1 MNSGGARH
9 KLTLIHAPAG
19 FGKTRA
25 LEGWRDAAKADGVQA
40 AWLTLDPGSAAPDRF
55 AEILAAATVA
65 APPLLIIDDFQ
76 WAQEPANE
84 ALLLERLRAAP
95 DLRIVAASRLGGMAG
110 LSRLRATGDAA
121 VLGADDLRLSHH
133 DAHALVDG
141 PDDPE
146 VEAWIAAA
154 EGWPILLN
162 ILKHGLAADDQ
173 PNRLHVVGSTAADL
187 LDGFV
192 DDEILAPLPPVLRAF
207 LLDTCVVSEIDPV
220 LGRTLHG
227 AASEAAIERLTRRH
241 GLLALEPRSGRFRIN
256 PLIRMALLR
265 RRKAAGEAELAGQQ
279 RTVHQHLMDR
289 QTFDQAALHACDIG
303 DFAACL
309 DLFRRFSPSLLAL
322 RYGLKTVREVL
333 ARIPAEHFRSDPAL
347 RLSRA
352 LLLSKEGRMRDARR
366 LVAEVRAS
374 LRLRQGADLGDG
386 GAELAL
392 LDITL
397 ALQAEEP
404 VSPEAARMLEAM
416 IGEMPSG
423 DHLHLGWLYNVL
435 CRLKVANGDLEG
447 SAAAAMLAL
456 RYYQA
461 AEAPYGVF
469 FIHLHL
475 GVVRFWQ
482 GRLSQAMIEFDHAE
496 RLVGRHFNGDPTL
509 AVVARLLKA
518 EALLDRDGTP
528 GASLAHDLRHAEEN
542 DGWLDVFLSGYR
554 VETLRLF
561 RADAPEA
568 AFDVLRRAGETAA
581 RAGGPRLRDILRAL
595 RVECLT
601 FAGRR
606 TQAAALLRQA
616 RREPL
621 NGPGEWRERI
631 QLGIAEARLML
642 HLRQYRRAGAAL
654 AAVESECAAMGA
666 GRPLLKARILRA
678 LLLAASGARRAAVNL
693 LVESL
698 AGAGEDT
705 PIHAFIEEGEA
716 MARLC
721 ALALRMTA
729 DAETVD
735 RLQRLHR
742 ALAQTSLPPTD
753 PADGEPLLTARER
766 EVLVSL
772 SKGWSNKL
780 AAEQLNVAEATVK
793 FHLRRIY
800 RKLGAPNRVTA
811 LAIAREQALIS

>member
-1 MNSGGARH
+1 VNSGDTRH
-9 KLTLIHAPAG
+9 RLTLIHAPAG

-25 LEGWRDAAKADGVQA
+25 LKRRREAAEAEGLQTV
-40 AWLTLDPGSAAPDRF
+40 WLALDPSSATPDRF
-55 AEILAAATVA
+55 ANAIAATLDTV
-65 APPLLIIDDFQ
+65 PRLLLIDDFQ

-84 ALLLERLRAAP
+84 ALLLAQLRADP
-95 DLRIVAASRLGGMAG
+95 NLRIVVASRLGGLAG
-110 LSRLRATGDAA
+110 LSRLRATGEAA
-121 VLGADDLRLSHH
+121 VLGPDDLRLSQPE
-133 DAHALVDG
+133 AHTLADG
-141 PDDPE
+141 PDDPD
-146 VEAWIAAA
+146 VQAWIAAA

-162 ILKHGLAADDQ
+162 ILKHGLAAGDQ
-173 PNRLHVVGSTAADL
+173 PNRLQVVGAVAADL

-192 DDEILAPLPPVLRAF
+192 EDEILGSLPPALRAF
-207 LLDTCVVSEIDPV
+207 LLDTCVVSEIDPA
-220 LGRTLHG
+220 LGRMLHG
-227 AASEAAIERLTRRH
+227 PTSEAAIERLTRRH
-241 GLLALEPRSGRFRIN
+241 GLLALEPRSGRFRLN

-265 RRKAAGEAELAGQQ
+265 RRRAAGEADVVGQQ

-289 QTFDQAALHACDIG
+289 ETFDQAVLHACDIG

-366 LVAEVRAS
+366 MVDEVRAS
-374 LRLRQGADLGDG
+374 LRLRQGGDLGEG

-392 LDITL
+392 LDVTL
-397 ALQAEEP
+397 ALQAEES
-404 VSPEAARMLEAM
+404 VSPEAARTLEAM
-416 IGEMPSG
+416 IGEIPPS

-435 CRLKVANGDLEG
+435 CRLKLASGDLEG

-475 GVVRFWQ
+475 GVARFWQ
-482 GRLSQAMIEFDHAE
+482 GRLSQAITEFDNAE
-496 RLVGRHFNGDPTL
+496 RLVTRHFNSDPTL
-509 AVVARLLKA
+509 GVVVRLLKA
-518 EALLDRDGTP
+518 EALLDRDGVA
-528 GASLAHDLRHAEEN
+528 GDSLAHDLRHAEEN

-581 RAGGPRLRDILRAL
+581 RCGGSRLSDNLRAL
-595 RVECLT
+595 RIECLT

-606 TQAAALLRQA
+606 TQAATLLRQA
-616 RREPL
+616 RRETL
-621 NGPGEWRERI
+621 NGLGEWRERI
-631 QLGIAEARLML
+631 QLGLAEARLML
-642 HLRQYRRAGAAL
+642 HLRQYKRAGAVL
-654 AAVESECAAMGA
+654 AAVETECAAMGA
-666 GRPLLKARILRA
+666 SRPLLKARILQA
-678 LLLAASGARRAAVNL
+678 LLLAASGARRAAASL
-693 LVESL
+693 LVETL
-698 AGAGEDT
+698 AGAGEDL
-705 PIHAFIEEGEA
+705 PIHAFTEEGEA

-721 ALALRMTA
+721 ALAVRMTA
-729 DAETVD
+729 DAETLD
-735 RLQRLHR
+735 RLQTLHS
-742 ALAQTSLPPTD
+742 ALAQTPLTPAD

-766 EVLVSL
+766 EVLLSL

-780 AAEQLNVAEATVK
+780 AAERLNVAEATVK

-811 LAIAREQALIS
+811 LAIAQQHDLLG